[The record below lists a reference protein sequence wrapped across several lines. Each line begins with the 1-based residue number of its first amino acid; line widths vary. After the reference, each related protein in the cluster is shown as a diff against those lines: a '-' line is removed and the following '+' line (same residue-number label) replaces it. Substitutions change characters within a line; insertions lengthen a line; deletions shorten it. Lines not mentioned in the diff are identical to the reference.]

1 MTDKKTA
8 FVTGANRGIGKAI
21 LLKLAAAGYCAVGA
35 GIDAASVAEINE
47 FLTAGGYEGGA
58 VLMNVSEPESVESA
72 FAEVC
77 TRFGAPGVLINNAGI
92 TRDNLLLRMKDDEW
106 NSVIRTNLDSVF
118 LLSRL
123 AVKTMMK
130 ARYGRIV
137 SMASVVGLS
146 GNPGQTNYCASKAG
160 VIGFSKALAQEVAS
174 RGITVNTVAPGFI
187 VTPMTDQLNEEQKK
201 ALLAKI
207 PAGRLGS
214 VDDIAATV
222 AFLVSDQAS
231 YITGQTI
238 NVSGGMYM

>member
-21 LLKLAAAGYCAVGA
+21 LLKLAEAGYRAVGA
-35 GIDAASVAEINE
+35 GIDAESVAEIKQ
-47 FLTAGGYEGGA
+47 FLSDGGYEGGA
-58 VLMNVSEPESVESA
+58 VLMDVSKLESVESA
-72 FAEVC
+72 YAEVC
-77 TRFGAPGVLINNAGI
+77 DQFGAPAVLINNAGI
-92 TRDNLLLRMKDDEW
+92 TRDNLLMRMKEDEW
-106 NSVIRTNLDSVF
+106 DSVIRTNLDSVF
-118 LLSRL
+118 FLSRL

-130 ARYGRIV
+130 ARHGRIV
-137 SMASVVGLS
+137 TMASVVGLS

-160 VIGFSKALAQEVAS
+160 AIGFSKALAQEVAS

-187 VTPMTDQLNEEQKK
+187 VTPMTDQLTDEQKK
-201 ALLAKI
+201 RLLAKI
-207 PAGRLGS
+207 PAGRLGT